1 MIAAAD
7 QKVGPHK
14 QGSATPGFDP
24 ANPRNCASIVK
35 SSPSP
40 ALNLIKLRLLVGFL
54 GEKRQ
59 ANWWDCGFLD
69 ATGRRF
75 LETTFPRT
83 FFCAEIRSNTEA
95 ARVLHDARI
104 GRVGVFHLFRLPVD
118 HEDALEAHIADWP
131 SKDALS
137 WISSR
142 DTALEELQRMD
153 ESHVSAPQ
161 GPVQVGV
168 EKKILAPSS
177 ISDLAAHYRSAFA
190 GNFQCFPYFAGES
203 HG

>member
-1 MIAAAD
+1 M
-7 QKVGPHK
+7 
-14 QGSATPGFDP
+14 
-24 ANPRNCASIVK
+24 K
-35 SSPSP
+35 SSPTP
-40 ALNLIKLRLLVGFL
+40 IIQLIKLRLLVGFL

-59 ANWWDCGFLD
+59 ANWWDCSFLD

-83 FFCAEIRSNTEA
+83 AFCAALRSTAEA
-95 ARVLHDARI
+95 ARLLHDSRI

-131 SKDALS
+131 SEDAPG

-142 DTALEELQRMD
+142 DAALEELRRMG

-161 GPVQVGV
+161 GPVQVGI
-168 EKKILAPSS
+168 EKKILAPGS
-177 ISDLAAHYRSAFA
+177 ISDLAAHYHSAFA

-203 HG
+203 DGRK

>member
-1 MIAAAD
+1 MIPA
-7 QKVGPHK
+7 QK
-14 QGSATPGFDP
+14 
-24 ANPRNCASIVK
+24 
-35 SSPSP
+35 P
-40 ALNLIKLRLLVGFL
+40 ALKLIKLRLLVGFL

-83 FFCAEIRSNTEA
+83 AFFAALRSTAEA
-95 ARVLHDARI
+95 ARLLHDKRI

-118 HEDALEAHIADWP
+118 TEDALEAHIADLP
-131 SKDALS
+131 NEEALS
-137 WISSR
+137 WVSSCE
-142 DTALEELQRMD
+142 TALEELGRMD
-153 ESHVSAPQ
+153 ETRVSAPP

-168 EKKILAPSS
+168 EKKILVPSS
-177 ISDLAAHYRSAFA
+177 ISDLAAHYHSAFE

-203 HG
+203 RGQI